1 MAQSLPASLVQKY
14 RGRGA
19 VLDSNLLLLL
29 VVGTYNAS
37 RIGDFKRTEKYV
49 PDDFR
54 LLETLRK
61 QLDHWIA
68 TPNII
73 TEVDNLSRQT
83 DKREYSAV
91 SSAFNTV
98 ISKFVERHLPCHE
111 AVANPLHARLGV
123 TDCITLALAA
133 ERRLIVTDDFP
144 LAGMLTKMG
153 CDVININNIRQF
165 S

>member
-1 MAQSLPASLVQKY
+1 MRKY

-29 VVGTYNAS
+29 VVGTYNAE
-37 RIGDFKRTEKYV
+37 RIGTFKRTEKYIQN
-49 PDDFR
+49 DFK

-61 QLDHWIA
+61 QLDRWVT

-83 DKREYSAV
+83 DGREYSKI

-98 ISKFVERHLPCHE
+98 MSKFVEHYYSSHE

-123 TDCITLALAA
+123 TDCITLALAS

-144 LAGMLTKMG
+144 LAGRLEKMG

>member
-1 MAQSLPASLVQKY
+1 MGQSLLVSLVQKY

-29 VVGTYNAS
+29 VVGTYNAA
-37 RIGDFKRTEKYV
+37 RIGKFKRTEKYI
-49 PDDFR
+49 PNDFR
-54 LLETLRK
+54 LLEILRK
-61 QLDHWIA
+61 QLDHWVA

-83 DKREYSAV
+83 DEREYSGI

-98 ISKFVERHLPCHE
+98 INKFVERHLSCQE
-111 AVANPLHARLGV
+111 AIANPLHARLGV
-123 TDCITLALAA
+123 TDCITLALAS
-133 ERRLIVTDDFP
+133 ERHLIVTDDFP
-144 LAGMLTKMG
+144 LAGRLEKMG